1 MGPDAIDIKRIQGDV
16 FSRQEMIEE
25 AGQIFE
31 ITGKELVGL
40 DEAFVATEALV
51 QSYVAISLPS

>member
-31 ITGKELVGL
+31 ITTKELVGL

-51 QSYVAISLPS
+51 PSYVANSLSS